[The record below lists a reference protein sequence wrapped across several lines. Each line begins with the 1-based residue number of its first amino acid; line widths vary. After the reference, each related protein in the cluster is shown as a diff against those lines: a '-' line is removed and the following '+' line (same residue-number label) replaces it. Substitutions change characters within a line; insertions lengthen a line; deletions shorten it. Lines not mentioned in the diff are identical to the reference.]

1 MSFMGAARCSMDKIS
16 SRESFL
22 TLKMFHICCTPFFGT
37 LFSLT
42 GLTLKGHGCPML
54 LFCLLIYFF
63 HDVDGVFAIYFFDVN
78 FDNFLLGCWNIF
90 SSEVWSNGKLTM
102 PSVNE
107 YAELYSLWPSK
118 VKQGIQGSSHRSTC
132 VNHVINE
139 NYDGVINA
147 FRDYGLMDNGVRT
160 QSWEVISV
168 QCNIQLTYWYL
179 NSFNGLNRLG

>member
-1 MSFMGAARCSMDKIS
+1 
-16 SRESFL
+16 
-22 TLKMFHICCTPFFGT
+22 
-37 LFSLT
+37 
-42 GLTLKGHGCPML
+42 ML

-160 QSWEVISV
+160 RAERSSLYNVISSSPTGTWTPSMDWIAWASLFAKGIPRRRIPT
-168 QCNIQLTYWYL
+168 NM
-179 NSFNGLNRLG
+179 RLSAPWFRSKISWPNVLVRASYHRRSWFGFFF